1 MPHLLRQAHHLG
13 DVWKHCETSDS
24 VPPPHF
30 LTYVD
35 DEGENITISHEREF
49 QDAADFFKVQQTP
62 FKLIVCSRTQ
72 NVWPAASDS
81 APNRSTRVQVAPEQ
95 RRDAVATEQ
104 LAISPMI
111 VRAKPNAVPTSPS
124 ADSVSALYQ
133 LLQRMPGWTPNP
145 LSTQFQEQELGEQR
159 FRCRVML
166 NFGRDW
172 DGEYA
177 WSQAHSNKKAAKQDA
192 ARIALGSLS
201 ATVVRDR
208 TQP

>member
-1 MPHLLRQAHHLG
+1 MPQLLRQANHLS
-13 DVWKHCETSDS
+13 DVRKDCETSGS
-24 VPPPHF
+24 VPTPYF

-62 FKLIVCSRTQ
+62 FKLIVHSRTQ

-95 RRDAVATEQ
+95 RRDAVAAEQ

-133 LLQRMPGWTPNP
+133 LLQRMPGWNQNP
-145 LSTQFQEQELGEQR
+145 LSIQFQEEGELR
-159 FRCRVML
+159 FRCRVVL
-166 NFGRDW
+166 NFGRNW

-177 WSQAHSNKKAAKQDA
+177 WSQAHGNKKAAKQDA

>member
-62 FKLIVCSRTQ
+62 FKLIVNSRTQ
-72 NVWPAASDS
+72 NVWPAAGDS
-81 APNRSTRVQVAPEQ
+81 APNGSTLVQAALETKE
-95 RRDAVATEQ
+95 AVAAEQ
-104 LAISPMI
+104 QAISPMI
-111 VRAKPNAVPTSPS
+111 VQAKSNTVPTSPS

-133 LLQRMPGWTPNP
+133 LLQRMPGWNQKPM
-145 LSTQFQEQELGEQR
+145 SIQFQEEGELR
-159 FRCRVML
+159 FRCRVVL
-166 NFGRDW
+166 NFGRNW

-177 WSQAHSNKKAAKQDA
+177 WSQAHGNKKAAKQDA
-192 ARIALGSLS
+192 ARIALESLT
-201 ATVVRDR
+201 ATVIRDT
-208 TQP
+208 TQSR

>member
-1 MPHLLRQAHHLG
+1 MPHLLRQVHHLG

-24 VPPPHF
+24 APPPHF

-62 FKLIVCSRTQ
+62 FKLIVHSRTQ

-95 RRDAVATEQ
+95 RRDAVAAEQ

-111 VRAKPNAVPTSPS
+111 VQAKSNTVPTSPS

-133 LLQRMPGWTPNP
+133 LLQRMPGWNQKPM
-145 LSTQFQEQELGEQR
+145 SIQFQEEGELR
-159 FRCRVML
+159 FRCRVVL
-166 NFGRDW
+166 NFGRNW

-177 WSQAHSNKKAAKQDA
+177 WSQAHGNKKAAKQDA
-192 ARIALGSLS
+192 ARIALESLT
-201 ATVVRDR
+201 ATVIRDT
-208 TQP
+208 TQSR

>member
-62 FKLIVCSRTQ
+62 FKLIVNSRTQ
-72 NVWPAASDS
+72 NVWPAAGDS
-81 APNRSTRVQVAPEQ
+81 APNGSTLVQAALETKE
-95 RRDAVATEQ
+95 AVAAEQ
-104 LAISPMI
+104 QAISPMI
-111 VRAKPNAVPTSPS
+111 VQAKSNAVPTSPS

-133 LLQRMPGWTPNP
+133 LLQRMPGWNQNP
-145 LSTQFQEQELGEQR
+145 LSIQFQEEGELR
-159 FRCRVML
+159 FRCRVVL
-166 NFGRDW
+166 NFGRNW

-177 WSQAHSNKKAAKQDA
+177 WSQAHGNKKAAKQDA
-192 ARIALGSLS
+192 ARIALESLT
-201 ATVVRDR
+201 ATVIRDR
-208 TQP
+208 TQPR